1 MYVTKERIR
10 ASIPRMMAQVIP
22 DEGLSSFWGHI
33 PIREQVGA
41 ESTDFPGIV
50 MELRKRYRVGAPGD
64 DYMQLATLDS
74 SMTYLGPRMKD
85 L

>member
-1 MYVTKERIR
+1 MIKEQIR
-10 ASIPRMMAQVIP
+10 ASIPRMMGQVIP
-22 DEGLSSFWGHI
+22 DEGPSSFLGDI
-33 PIREQVGA
+33 PMLEQVGA
-41 ESTDFPGIV
+41 GSIDLPGII

-74 SMTYLGPRMKD
+74 SMAFLGPRTKD